1 MRVEVRADYHAALEI
16 VDGDAAFA
24 VRCMVALESKMGHP
38 ENESR
43 EVRASRIGE
52 FERVFAAALIAG
64 DEVAAET
71 TIREAMDATL
81 TSAEIDEGIITPA
94 LWLMGELWERG
105 EISVADEHL
114 ATEIAMRVLA
124 LQREAERLAHG
135 RRDHRVMLATP
146 AGERHVVALRM
157 VSNLLSGAGYWIV
170 MLGADVPAEA
180 LVASVLRHRPDVI
193 CMSATMPEV
202 SARIVDS
209 IVQVHAAWPG
219 AQFVIGGRGLGSQ
232 LRSRPGLGICQRVSE
247 VVETVDAQVKR
258 AELN

>member
-1 MRVEVRADYHAALEI
+1 
-16 VDGDAAFA
+16 
-24 VRCMVALESKMGHP
+24 MGHR

-43 EVRASRIGE
+43 ELRASRVGE
-52 FERVFAAALIAG
+52 FERAFAAALTAG
-64 DEVAAET
+64 DEIAAET
-71 TIREAMDATL
+71 TIREAMDAQM
-81 TSAEIDEGIITPA
+81 TSAEIDEKIIIPA

-124 LQREAERLAHG
+124 LQREAERVVLA
-135 RRDHRVMLATP
+135 RRGYRVMLATP

-180 LVASVLRHRPDVI
+180 LVASVRRHRPDII
-193 CMSATMPEV
+193 CMSATMPTV
-202 SARIVDS
+202 SGQMVES
-209 IVQVHAAWPG
+209 IAQVQAADPT
-219 AQFVIGGRGLGSQ
+219 AQFVIGGRGLSSQ
-232 LRSRPGLGICQRVSE
+232 LRSRMGVEICNRVSE
-247 VVETVDAQVKR
+247 VVEAVDARVKR

>member
-1 MRVEVRADYHAALEI
+1 
-16 VDGDAAFA
+16 
-24 VRCMVALESKMGHP
+24 MGHR

-43 EVRASRIGE
+43 ELRATRVGE
-52 FERVFAAALIAG
+52 FERAFAAALIAG
-64 DEVAAET
+64 DEIAAEN
-71 TIREAMDATL
+71 TIREAMDARL
-81 TSAEIDEGIITPA
+81 TTAEIDDKIIAPA

-105 EISVADEHL
+105 EISVADEHV

-124 LQREAERLAHG
+124 LQREAERVAQA
-135 RRDHRVMLATP
+135 RRGHRVMLATP

-193 CMSATMPEV
+193 CMSATMPAMSGRV
-202 SARIVDS
+202 VDS
-209 IVQVHAAWPG
+209 IAQVQAACPT
-219 AQFVIGGRGLGSQ
+219 AQFVIGGRGLSSQ
-232 LRSRPGLGICQRVSE
+232 LRTQPGIGICHRVSE
-247 VVETVDAQVKR
+247 VVEAVDARVKR